1 MLAKEPNF
9 QNILSKN
16 MNGKLVGA
24 ILGAIFW
31 GMPGFFFGLIAG
43 YFYDSFK
50 SFSQSSFTR
59 IPAQERELIHRSYF
73 ETNFKLLGYL
83 AKADGRVSEEEIFH
97 TERLMDRMRLS
108 PDQRQEAIA
117 FFKLGAA
124 ADFSLQTTLDSF
136 NQICS
141 RQARLKQAL
150 LSYLITLALADGHLD
165 NKEKIA
171 LEQIAKG
178 LGIPA
183 FVFEQMLNMIQA
195 QAGFRQQQ
203 GQGHSYSA
211 ASQAQDLDKAYQAL
225 GVEASATDSEIK
237 KAYRKLISE
246 NHPDKLIGQG
256 MPEEMVKLATERSQE
271 ISTAYEIIQ
280 KARGK

>member
-1 MLAKEPNF
+1 MEIKSILKSVHFKPQQIEELLNEETTEERAKEILTQRAASRKKYYEETELPKAIEEKTKGKLSVIKVKKIINKEHELGLSSDDL
-9 QNILSKN
+9 NDTNLKIEDLLSK
-16 MNGKLVGA
+16 
-24 ILGAIFW
+24 
-31 GMPGFFFGLIAG
+31 
-43 YFYDSFK
+43 
-50 SFSQSSFTR
+50 
-59 IPAQERELIHRSYF
+59 
-73 ETNFKLLGYL
+73 
-83 AKADGRVSEEEIFH
+83 
-97 TERLMDRMRLS
+97 
-108 PDQRQEAIA
+108 
-117 FFKLGAA
+117 
-124 ADFSLQTTLDSF
+124 
-136 NQICS
+136 
-141 RQARLKQAL
+141 
-150 LSYLITLALADGHLD
+150 

-225 GVEASATDSEIK
+225 GVEVSATDSEIK

-271 ISTAYEIIQ
+271 ISTAYDIIQ
-280 KARGK
+280 KSRGNQKST